1 MSPSAAFDAGPL
13 SWVKREIDGAM
24 ARGLEAL
31 ATFAAAGAAEPGPLK
46 AAQAHLHQAH
56 GALQIVGL
64 DGVTRISAELEAL
77 LGDMER
83 DPARRTAGHLSA
95 AERPFDGIVPS
106 RGALM
111 TGTPHQPLRLLP
123 VYSALLEARGAAAA
137 DPVDL

>member
-83 DPARRTAGHLSA
+83 DPARRTAASLDQLAQLAQGLKSS
-95 AERPFDGIVPS
+95 V
-106 RGALM
+106 
-111 TGTPHQPLRLLP
+111 
-123 VYSALLEARGAAAA
+123 ARFRMQ
-137 DPVDL
+137 